1 MIAAR
6 RAWFIV
12 AMLCAMAVLSYLD
25 RYIIAL
31 LAEPI
36 IAEFAVTA
44 TDIGLLIGLGFG
56 LVYAL
61 AGLPLAHWLDHG
73 TRVRIVAG
81 GVFLWSLCTA
91 SSGLAPNYPTLLASR
106 VGVAIGEAVLVPATI
121 SLIADLFPAER
132 RTLPIAIF
140 MATCSLMGSGAF
152 ILGGMTFRLAGL
164 LAPTFDLEA
173 WRITMLLV
181 GMPGLILAPLFVLT
195 VREPARTS
203 DPGHSAEQA
212 SMALIARYLRDNAG
226 YYIPFYLALG
236 IAAIGTYS
244 LISWTTSMLARSYA
258 MPLDEAGSLYG
269 TVGLA
274 VGIFAAVF
282 WPAAS
287 GLALRKGRMDLNMAL
302 LAAGLA
308 TAHLAMAA
316 LALVESRAMVM
327 AVIALAIFGIAASGS
342 LGVLIIQSA
351 APSRMRARITSLYV
365 LVGNLI
371 GLTLGPPLS
380 AWISENVFTGP
391 HAMRSALALLG
402 AVMLPIVLLLLIAAQ
417 KGYRRALSAQQSAS
431 R

>member
-1 MIAAR
+1 MIAPH
-6 RAWFIV
+6 RAWYVV
-12 AMLCAMAVLSYLD
+12 AMVCAMAVLSYLD

-36 IAEFAVTA
+36 IAEFAVTS

-56 LVYAL
+56 LVYAI

-81 GVFLWSLCTA
+81 GVLLWSLCTA
-91 SSGLAPNYPTLLASR
+91 SSGLAPNYPALLASR

-132 RTLPIAIF
+132 RTLPIAVF

-152 ILGGMTFRLAGL
+152 ILGGMTFRLAGMI
-164 LAPTFDLEA
+164 APAWDMEA
-173 WRITMLLV
+173 WRVTMLLV
-181 GMPGLILAPLFVLT
+181 GLPGLILAPLFVLT
-195 VREPARTS
+195 VREPVRTT
-203 DPGHSAEQA
+203 DPGHADEQA
-212 SMALIARYLRDNAG
+212 SIAVIARYLRDHAG
-226 YYIPFYLALG
+226 YYVPFYLALG

-258 MPLDEAGSLYG
+258 MPLDAAGSLYG
-269 TVGLA
+269 AVGLA
-274 VGIFAAVF
+274 VGIVAAVF

-287 GLALRKGRMDLNMAL
+287 GLVLRKGRMDLNMTL

-308 TAHLAMAA
+308 AAHLAMAS
-316 LALVESRAMVM
+316 LALIDSQAMVM
-327 AVIALAIFGIAASGS
+327 AAIGLAIFGIAASGS

-391 HAMRSALALLG
+391 DAMRAALALLG
-402 AVMLPIVLLLLIAAQ
+402 AIMLPVVLLLLIAAR
-417 KGYRRALSAQQSAS
+417 KGYRRALSLAP
-431 R
+431 